1 MNQWEQSAPCSGD
14 CVVAADT
21 GPGLDSAAEIDT
33 ELAAP
38 LEFRTPTGTGRKR
51 SGPLRVRMEAGRN
64 KADWKMMV
72 HWIELQLRQVC
83 HSLLWHGFGIAAT
96 RPGCPSARSARPG
109 RDPSAMPNISLD
121 EGMADCE

>member
-1 MNQWEQSAPCSGD
+1 MIRRPPRSTLFPYTTLFRSD

-72 HWIELQLRQVC
+72 HWIGLQLRQVC
-83 HSLLWHGFGIAAT
+83 HSLLWHGFASPPPVQAALRLAPLGLDGT
-96 RPGCPSARSARPG
+96 RRRCRTPP
-109 RDPSAMPNISLD
+109 
-121 EGMADCE
+121 